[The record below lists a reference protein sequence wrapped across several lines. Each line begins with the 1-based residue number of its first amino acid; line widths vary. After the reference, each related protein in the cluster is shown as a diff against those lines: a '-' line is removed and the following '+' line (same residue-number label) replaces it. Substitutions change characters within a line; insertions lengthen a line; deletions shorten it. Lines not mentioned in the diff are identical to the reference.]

1 MILHAKTVLA
11 VLIFVASFDIRASRN
26 LTRFEFHQNHMGT
39 QFNIVMYADRNDL
52 AVKASNA
59 AFARVAELNSRY
71 SDYRDESELN
81 ELCRTAADRPVR
93 VSEDLF
99 LALSLSSEWS
109 ELTGGAFD
117 ITAAPVI
124 RLWRRARRIKEIPDQ
139 DDLRKARTLVGYRQ
153 LQMDQKART
162 VRFARSG
169 MQLDLGGIAKGIAA
183 DEALAVLARD
193 GIDRALV
200 AAGGDVVAG
209 EAPPDSP
216 GWVVGVAP
224 FLASQNHSLTRLVLR
239 HAAVST
245 SGDAEQHLEIEGIRY
260 SHIIDPRTGMA
271 IIGAG
276 SVTVV
281 ARKGSISDPAATA
294 LSVLGPD
301 NGLQLVDSRL
311 SKFGPLAAIFVQVEN
326 GKIATRESQGWK
338 KMMKYE

>member
-1 MILHAKTVLA
+1 MTIPAKITLA
-11 VLIFVASFDIRASRN
+11 ALVLIAPFDIRATRP
-26 LTRFEFHQNHMGT
+26 LTRFEYHQNHMGT
-39 QFNIVMYADRNDL
+39 QFNIVLYADRNDL
-52 AVKASNA
+52 AEKASNA

-93 VSEDLF
+93 ISEDLF

-139 DDLRKARTLVGYRQ
+139 DDIRKARSLVGYRQ

-162 VRFARSG
+162 VRLAKSG
-169 MQLDLGGIAKGIAA
+169 MQLDLGGIAKGLAA
-183 DEALAVLARD
+183 DEALAVLARE

-200 AAGGDVVAG
+200 AAGGDVVTG
-209 EAPPDSP
+209 EAPPNSP
-216 GWVVGVAP
+216 GWIVGVAP
-224 FLASQNHSLTRLVLR
+224 FAALQKTPFAQLVLR

-245 SGDAEQHLEIEGIRY
+245 SGDAEQYLEIEGIRY

-281 ARKGSISDPAATA
+281 AGKGSISDPAATA
-294 LSVLGPD
+294 LSVIGPD
-301 NGLQLVDSRL
+301 KGLHLVDSGL

-326 GKIATRESQGWK
+326 GRIATRESQGWK